1 MNWLK
6 ENIEIVIG
14 AIIIAAIIILALIY
28 GCAPERDPIPT
39 DPNAAHAMVIVETG
53 RTEAKTAADI
63 AKLNAYVELGCW
75 IGAGVCAFLV
85 GLGIWLK
92 SKAMVIIS
100 TLAGLACIG
109 EAILLIAKA
118 THPIIIAWV
127 GLGIILIPVVVLIIV
142 AVLNRKALIQVV
154 MGCEHYK
161 SLPHTDNEA
170 FKGSQCLAQSKTT
183 EKIVDK
189 IRNGDS
195 K

>member
-1 MNWLK
+1 MIRIAWTLT
-6 ENIEIVIG
+6 IVG
-14 AIIIAAIIILALIY
+14 AIAVLV

-39 DPNAAHAMVIVETG
+39 DPNAAHSMVIVETG
-53 RTEAKTAADI
+53 RTEAETAAYI
-63 AKLNAYVELGCW
+63 AKLNAYVELGCY

-100 TLAGLACIG
+100 FLAGLACIG

-118 THPIIIAWV
+118 THPVIIAWV
-127 GLGIILIPVVVLIIV
+127 GLGIILIPVAVFIIV
-142 AVLNRKALIQVV
+142 AILNHKALVQVIKGNQI
-154 MGCEHYK
+154 MK
-161 SLPHTDNEA
+161 PQLSQPDLAN
-170 FKGSQCLAQSKTT
+170 FKIAQRGTQSKTT